1 MQKSRKRA
9 SSYDDESEFEDEDSE
24 DEEEEW
30 AAAAA
35 VRDVVRPRR
44 QAAQKANANI
54 KVRDSSSRRRGDDKG
69 SSRGSL

>member
-1 MQKSRKRA
+1 MHVMGLQKARKRA

-24 DEEEEW
+24 DEEEGW
-30 AAAAA
+30 GAAA

-54 KVRDSSSRRRGDDKG
+54 KVRASSNCQSSSKG
-69 SSRGSL
+69 N